1 MSRLNK
7 IAALIF
13 KNPYYLSAFI
23 FTAFACTA
31 WIRPLLLPDEA
42 RYVGAASNMLTFHNW
57 LTPTLNGVPFFHKP
71 PLFYWFSALGLSLFG
86 HIEWAARL
94 PSILFATVATLG
106 CYWFVRRWV
115 NERIARITVAA
126 LIIQPLFFL
135 AAQFA
140 NMDMSVAACITL
152 TILLAAHAAL
162 SNLETKQSQFALIA
176 AYGVAALGIL
186 SKGLIGAVLP
196 GGVIIVWLLFNGRF
210 TIIFKMISIPGI
222 VLFLLISSPWFLTMH
237 LQYAGFSDYFF
248 MEQHF
253 KRFASADFNN
263 VQPAWFY
270 VAVLLG
276 ACAPCLVWIVRK
288 RNIKTN
294 PTVFSL
300 LWIWV
305 AVITVFFSIPHSKL
319 LGYIIPVVP
328 ALAILFALGI
338 SQTVKMR
345 TAARIYVA
353 GIAIFYCVVSG
364 ATVGILGQNR
374 SRNDM
379 DMGLALKSVYSPGQA
394 VLVIGKFPYSLGF
407 YARLQ
412 NPVSIVEDWKNPN
425 LQAFDG
431 WQKELADGIAFD
443 PQVLDSKLIDTDQM
457 KTAMCA
463 NLVSWVIGR
472 PEDLARHPVIAP
484 LASVQF
490 QKNDLN
496 TIWKIDRTQASVNA
510 ALNCPQKPIPN

>member
-7 IAALIF
+7 FVALAF
-13 KNPYYLSAFI
+13 KNPYYLSAFVFI
-23 FTAFACTA
+23 AFACTA

-42 RYVGAASNMLTFHNW
+42 RYVGAAANMLTFHDW

-71 PLFYWFSALGLSLFG
+71 PLFYWVSALGLSIFG
-86 HIEWAARL
+86 DLEWAARL
-94 PSILFATVATLG
+94 PSFLFASIATLA

-115 NERIARITVAA
+115 NERVARITVAA

-140 NMDMSVAACITL
+140 NMDMSVAACITV

-162 SNLETKQSQFALIA
+162 SNLETKQSERALIA

-196 GGVIIVWLLFNGRF
+196 GGVIVAWLLFSGRF
-210 TIIFKMISIPGI
+210 TFIFKMISIPGL
-222 VLFLLISSPWFLTMH
+222 VLFLLISAPWFLTMH

-248 MEQHF
+248 VEQHF

-263 VQPAWFY
+263 VQPIWFY
-270 VAVLLG
+270 VAVLAV
-276 ACAPCLVWIVRK
+276 ACAPCLVWIGRK
-288 RNIKTN
+288 RSAQTN
-294 PTVFSL
+294 PSVFSL

-305 AVITVFFSIPHSKL
+305 VVITVFFSIPHSKL

-338 SQTVKMR
+338 SQTINMR
-345 TAARIYVA
+345 RALRTYLA
-353 GIAIFYCVVSG
+353 GLVLFYCVISG
-364 ATVGILGQNR
+364 ATIGILAQNR
-374 SRNDM
+374 NRSDI
-379 DMGLALKSVYSPGQA
+379 DLGQALKAVYSPGQA
-394 VLVIGKFPYSLGF
+394 IFVIGKFPYSLGY

-412 NPVSIVEDWKNPN
+412 NPVSIVEDWKDPS
-425 LQAFDG
+425 LRTVDG

-443 PQVLDSKLIDTDQM
+443 PKVLNTKLIDAGQM
-457 KTAMCA
+457 KVAMCA
-463 NLVSWVIGR
+463 NLISWVVGK
-472 PEDLARHPVIAP
+472 PEDLERYPFIAP
-484 LASVQF
+484 ILKIHF
-490 QKNDLN
+490 QKSDLN
-496 TIWKIDRTQASVNA
+496 TVWKIDRTQTSVNA
-510 ALNCPQKPIPN
+510 ALNCPQKPITN